1 MDLIYTNAEKEDVG
15 VLLAYEMDLAFGADE
30 NNFECTVSR
39 ETNPCDAGCYLYING
54 TEYGGMID
62 AVKTD
67 TASDDVV
74 YTGRTW
80 HGILNSKVIE
90 PDAGEDYLVLN
101 GEANAV
107 IGTLISRLGLTDLF
121 AADTAA
127 SGVTIKSF
135 KMDRYIEGYNGI
147 KKMLS
152 RFGGKLRMAYTN
164 GVVTLSAAPVVDYTE
179 GVDSDFVDFTA
190 KQVQN
195 KVNHLICLGGGDL
208 AARTVKHLYADSSG
222 NISQTQ
228 TLTGINEYAAVYD
241 YPNAAS
247 DEELISYGT
256 DRFKELL
263 NQDELNVTFDDDTD
277 ESYDIG
283 DIVGATDNVSG
294 VKISVAITKKIVSI
308 KNGQIAISYDNPD
321 GSSQAVVSSGG
332 GGSSGGNGSFD
343 ALDVTGNAA
352 IGGTLSVQGET
363 TLNGDLNAKNGSF
376 SEALSAASLTLDTP
390 LSLSSGGLGAS
401 DADGARSNLAVAQKP
416 KLLWSGSWS
425 SGSITVPG
433 FSDYKL
439 FFVQTTDGDG
449 AFCLV
454 DFSLLL
460 GGGLYPLTG
469 TSGQMIYSI
478 RAGVSGN
485 TLSMQNS
492 YAILR
497 PKDSINGGQFTRTVN
512 AIYGLLLNN
521 DVLTEGE

>member
-208 AARTVKHLYADSSG
+208 AARTVKHLYADASG

-294 VKISVAITKKIVSI
+294 VRISVAITKKIVSI
-308 KNGQIAISYDNPD
+308 KNGLIAISYDNPD

-343 ALDVTGNAA
+343 ALDVSGNAA
-352 IGGTLSVQGET
+352 IGSKLSVQGET
-363 TLNGDLNAKNGSF
+363 TLNGALNVQGVATFSGKTLLDLIHPVGSF
-376 SEALSAASLTLDTP
+376 YFSENITSPETLFGGTWERIKDTFILAAGDTYAAG
-390 LSLSSGGLGAS
+390 STGGEAEH
-401 DADGARSNLAVAQKP
+401 
-416 KLLWSGSWS
+416 
-425 SGSITVPG
+425 T
-433 FSDYKL
+433 
-439 FFVQTTDGDG
+439 
-449 AFCLV
+449 
-454 DFSLLL
+454 
-460 GGGLYPLTG
+460 
-469 TSGQMIYSI
+469 
-478 RAGVSGN
+478 
-485 TLSMQNS
+485 
-492 YAILR
+492 
-497 PKDSINGGQFTRTVN
+497 
-512 AIYGLLLNN
+512 
-521 DVLTEGE
+521 LTENEMPSHYHSIQNTGVARFTPASSSSYWCWFNAGGYNQAVSYNTGGSGAHNNMPPYMTAYVWKRTA